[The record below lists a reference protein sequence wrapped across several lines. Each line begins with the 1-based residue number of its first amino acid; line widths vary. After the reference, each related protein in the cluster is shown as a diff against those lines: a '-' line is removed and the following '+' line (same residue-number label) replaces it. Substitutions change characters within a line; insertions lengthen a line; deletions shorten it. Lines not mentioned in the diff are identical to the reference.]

1 MTLDEL
7 LTWAREH
14 VRDVFGEPNPVALA
28 IINLLGEAQPCGFPE
43 PVVVMGTSGGRVV
56 DVHGDGSAY
65 YEPDELRAMCAMW
78 LRAADEAE
86 KTPS

>member
-7 LTWAREH
+7 LEWAREH

-43 PVVVMGTSGGRVV
+43 PLVQRDAVTLEDVSGT
-56 DVHGDGSAY
+56 
-65 YEPDELRAMCAMW
+65 YEPGELRAMCAIW

-86 KTPS
+86 KP